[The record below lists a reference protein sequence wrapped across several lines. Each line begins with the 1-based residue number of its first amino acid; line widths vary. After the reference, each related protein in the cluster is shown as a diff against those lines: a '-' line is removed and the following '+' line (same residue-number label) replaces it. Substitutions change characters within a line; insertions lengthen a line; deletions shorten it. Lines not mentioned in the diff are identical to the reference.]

1 MGTSIET
8 PIELF
13 LCKIEKDKSFFDY
26 YNLTDFKSLELAK
39 QRAGFFLEEA
49 IGRLLLEC
57 QPDVDFTQ
65 RDEDGNFVFEWTAQE
80 KILIPSL
87 MYEIYLSRDFAYL
100 KTLNV
105 DYTPSELKVFDPS
118 NARTT
123 FLAMYDK
130 VKKENERLLAR
141 YKDTQRSNGAYKAI
155 DFSSFDFE

>member
-13 LCKIEKDKSFFDY
+13 LRKIEKDKSFFDY
-26 YNLTDFKSLELAK
+26 YNLADFKSLELAK
-39 QRAGFFLEEA
+39 QRAEFFLKEA

-105 DYTPSELKVFDPS
+105 DYTSSALKVFDPS

-130 VKKENERLLAR
+130 VKKENEHLLAR
-141 YKDTQRSNGAYKAI
+141 YKDTQRNNGSYKTI